1 MAKNNDLDF
10 TGPDRR
16 HGAGRRKTD
25 TLIEA
30 FKQLGSHAKE
40 LAEHSEKL
48 DWLREEVRA
57 VRTRVKTIED
67 IWDSMRLSV
76 EEIKTQGMLT
86 YKLIEHV
93 QEKLQKHLAVGDDTI
108 QIFYHE
114 DGSREISAKFVT
126 VKAGGEVGGRV
137 GESSG
142 VRVRQ

>member
-10 TGPDRR
+10 TGPERR

-93 QEKLQKHLAVGDDTI
+93 QEKLQKHLAVGDDTTL
-108 QIFYHE
+108 QILVE
-114 DGSREISAKFVT
+114 RERKWRLIKQTVESIS
-126 VKAGGEVGGRV
+126 KAIG
-137 GESSG
+137 
-142 VRVRQ
+142 